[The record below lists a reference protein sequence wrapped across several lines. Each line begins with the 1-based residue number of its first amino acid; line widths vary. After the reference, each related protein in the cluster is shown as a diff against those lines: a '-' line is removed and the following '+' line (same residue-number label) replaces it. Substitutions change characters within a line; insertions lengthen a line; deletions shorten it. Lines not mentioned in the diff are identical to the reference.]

1 MEDIAEEKVIFHNAE
16 LETHL
21 KEISSVIDWKQK

>member
-16 LETHL
+16 LQTHL
-21 KEISSVIDWKQK
+21 KEVSRVIDWKQK